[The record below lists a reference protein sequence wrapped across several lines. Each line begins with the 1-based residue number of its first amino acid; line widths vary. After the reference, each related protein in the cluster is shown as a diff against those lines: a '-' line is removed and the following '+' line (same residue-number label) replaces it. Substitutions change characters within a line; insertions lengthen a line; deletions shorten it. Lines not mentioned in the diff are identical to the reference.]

1 MQKNKRIMTTKTMVY
16 CALLAALSVVLAR
29 LFSIMPEESAR
40 FSIESVPI
48 FIAGM
53 LLGPVAGGMVGFAAD
68 FVGCMFSP
76 FGYNPIFCIPP
87 ILYGVCAGLLRHFI
101 AGGIAAKTPRSYL
114 FFGLRLALSLLIPVV
129 CGSVLF
135 QSLTLALVY
144 PKGSFSFSYLYF
156 LTTRG
161 AQFAIVYVLD
171 LIVIYLLF
179 TSGLFRR
186 LGVWPPLKKS

>member
-1 MQKNKRIMTTKTMVY
+1 MQKNKRMMTTKTMVY

-53 LLGPVAGGMVGFAAD
+53 LFGPVAGGMVGFTAD

-76 FGYNPIFCIPP
+76 FGYNPIFCLPP
-87 ILYGVCAGLLRHFI
+87 ILYGVCAGLFRHFI
-101 AGGIAAKTPRSYL
+101 SGKPASKTAQSYISFGI
-114 FFGLRLALSLLIPVV
+114 RLALSLLIPVV

-135 QSLTLALVY
+135 QSLTLSLVY
-144 PKGSFSFSYLYF
+144 PKGSFTFSYLYF

-179 TSGLFRR
+179 TAGIFRR
-186 LGVWPPLKKS
+186 LGLWPPVKKH

>member
-1 MQKNKRIMTTKTMVY
+1 MQKNKRMMTTKTMVY

-53 LLGPVAGGMVGFAAD
+53 LFGPVAGGMVGFTAD

-87 ILYGVCAGLLRHFI
+87 ILYGLCGGLFRPMLKKTEIWRIALAFLPAIVIGSIFI
-101 AGGIAAKTPRSYL
+101 QSGALAIAFGGEAKEAYFYVKLTERSIQFAVTY
-114 FFGLRLALSLLIPVV
+114 
-129 CGSVLF
+129 VLD
-135 QSLTLALVY
+135 V
-144 PKGSFSFSYLYF
+144 
-156 LTTRG
+156 
-161 AQFAIVYVLD
+161 AIVY
-171 LIVIYLLF
+171 LLAKSPVF
-179 TSGLFRR
+179 AKAGLR
-186 LGVWPPLKKS
+186 